1 MEESLTAAIR
11 ERFQLPENKAVEY
24 SPLVLAWIGDV
35 VYELTLRTV
44 LIAKG
49 NRPVDR
55 LNRADSS
62 LARAG
67 TQSKMIDVLEPL
79 MTPEE
84 HGIYKRGRNAHSYTK
99 AKSATVGEY
108 RRATGFEA
116 VIGYLYIEGR
126 YDRLEELIAAGIKG
140 VREKRGEGTPDT
152 NRQART
158 KQES

>member
-1 MEESLTAAIR
+1 MEESLTEAIR
-11 ERFQLPENKAVEY
+11 EQFNLHPQDAAAY

-44 LIAKG
+44 LISGG

-55 LNRADSS
+55 LNRADSR

-67 TQSKMIDVLEPL
+67 AQSAMVDVLLPM
-79 MTPEE
+79 MTQEE
-84 HGIYKRGRNAHSYTK
+84 QGIYKRGRNAHSYTK

-116 VIGYLYIEGR
+116 VIGYLYLRGEYR
-126 YDRLEELIAAGIKG
+126 RLEELIAAG
-140 VREKRGEGTPDT
+140 VAS
-152 NRQART
+152 RQAGENGEKDERR
-158 KQES
+158 

>member
-11 ERFQLPENKAVEY
+11 ERFQLPERQAGEY

-35 VYELTLRTV
+35 VYELTLRTI

-55 LNRADSS
+55 LNHADSS

-67 TQSKMIDVLEPL
+67 TQSKMIDILEPL

-116 VIGYLYIEGR
+116 VIGYLYIKGE
-126 YDRLEELIAAGIKG
+126 YDRLEELIAAGIDG
-140 VREKRGEGTPDT
+140 IREKRGASTPGTNGQT
-152 NRQART
+152 HT
-158 KQES
+158 KQGS